1 MFSSQGPG
9 KACSVGPVQTT
20 SRQQDWARTVEGEE
34 ETIIRVERRTVGRNI
49 LPWNLL
55 FYQLDVQNSQTAPTT
70 VLIMYTYLIIL
81 ARHYAEFL
89 NKIDLLVG
97 CGKILYIFIR

>member
-20 SRQQDWARTVEGEE
+20 SRQQDWARAVEGEE
-34 ETIIRVERRTVGRNI
+34 EKIIRLERRTVGRNI

-55 FYQLDVQNSQTAPTT
+55 FLLIGRAKQSDSANYGFDYYVYLPDHPRQTLRR
-70 VLIMYTYLIIL
+70 V
-81 ARHYAEFL
+81 F
-89 NKIDLLVG
+89 K
-97 CGKILYIFIR
+97 

>member
-20 SRQQDWARTVEGEE
+20 SRQQDWARAVEGEE
-34 ETIIRVERRTVGRNI
+34 EKIIRVERRTVGRNI

-55 FYQLDVQNSQTAPTT
+55 FFSLIGRAKQSNSAHYGCLLCIPT
-70 VLIMYTYLIIL
+70 
-81 ARHYAEFL
+81 
-89 NKIDLLVG
+89 
-97 CGKILYIFIR
+97 

>member
-34 ETIIRVERRTVGRNI
+34 EKIIRVERRTVGRNI

-55 FYQLDVQNSQTAPTT
+55 FL
-70 VLIMYTYLIIL
+70 LIGRAKQSDSAIYGFDYVSLPTYLPDHPRQTL
-81 ARHYAEFL
+81 RRVF
-89 NKIDLLVG
+89 K
-97 CGKILYIFIR
+97 

>member
-20 SRQQDWARTVEGEE
+20 SRQQDWARAVEGEE
-34 ETIIRVERRTVGRNI
+34 EKIIRLERRTVGRNI

-55 FYQLDVQNSQTAPTT
+55 L
-70 VLIMYTYLIIL
+70 
-81 ARHYAEFL
+81 H
-89 NKIDLLVG
+89 
-97 CGKILYIFIR
+97 